1 MPGRVL
7 FRTRPEM
14 ENVSNTTA
22 SAPLVL
28 PEEHFILNQ
37 WPLYLF
43 GEVDI

>member
-1 MPGRVL
+1 
-7 FRTRPEM
+7 M
-14 ENVSNTTA
+14 ENVRSTTA

-28 PEEHFILNQ
+28 LEEQFILNQ